1 MLPDIHHVR
10 QTSIN
15 IGGVVQGIGRRPFLY
30 TLARKYNLT
39 AFYLNDSH
47 GILIKVQGIVVDK
60 FFLEIHHF
68 PLPCY
73 GLRTFRH
80 KPLPTQLSIR
90 ILPSDTGNVALVFH
104 DSSACGDCRKG
115 LFALFARHYRHWPLL

>member
-15 IGGVVQGIGRRPFLY
+15 IGGVVQGVGRRPFLY

-39 AFYLNDSH
+39 AFCLNDSH

-60 FFLEIHHF
+60 FFSGNTSF
-68 PLPCY
+68 PASL
-73 GLRTFRH
+73 LRIEDIQAQTFANTVIYQDFTIRH
-80 KPLPTQLSIR
+80 GKRCPRLSR
-90 ILPSDTGNVALVFH
+90 
-104 DSSACGDCRKG
+104 
-115 LFALFARHYRHWPLL
+115 